1 MKSKITRELL
11 RDTKTTEKTL
21 DIMDTDV
28 KGFLVR
34 LTPSGA
40 ANFAIRYSG
49 KSGRQER
56 YSLGMNYPSTSVSE
70 AREAARIL
78 LGRIAAGEN
87 PADDKKVRLAGKLT
101 LFGFIDGDY
110 GEHLRSKSKSAEATI
125 ARLKKCFATFKDQGL
140 AEVDT
145 LSITRWRANRIKAG
159 KAASTVNRDIGALR
173 PVFSRA
179 VDWKLLAESPM
190 KSIKALKS
198 NADPIVRFLSS
209 DEEKRLRA
217 ALDMRETR
225 EREGRARA
233 NIWRSARHY
242 ELLPHLTE
250 AQYLDYLKPAVLLSI
265 NTGVRQGEMLKLR
278 IADVNLENDPY
289 IFIRGATAKSN
300 KGRHVPLNDEAQAVL
315 SQWIKQHPSE
325 GALKGLVFPGKGG
338 KPLVEI
344 KTAWRNLLRN
354 AEITG
359 FRWHDMRHH
368 FASRLVMAG
377 VDLNTVRE
385 LLGHSDLKMT
395 LRYAHLAPEHK
406 AAAVQKLMRVI

>member
-1 MKSKITRELL
+1 
-11 RDTKTTEKTL
+11 
-21 DIMDTDV
+21 
-28 KGFLVR
+28 
-34 LTPSGA
+34 
-40 ANFAIRYSG
+40 
-49 KSGRQER
+49 
-56 YSLGMNYPSTSVSE
+56 
-70 AREAARIL
+70 
-78 LGRIAAGEN
+78 
-87 PADDKKVRLAGKLT
+87 
-101 LFGFIDGDY
+101 
-110 GEHLRSKSKSAEATI
+110 
-125 ARLKKCFATFKDQGL
+125 
-140 AEVDT
+140 
-145 LSITRWRANRIKAG
+145 
-159 KAASTVNRDIGALR
+159 VNRDIGALR

-325 GALKGLVFPGKGG
+325 GALKGLVFPGKGVSRWL
-338 KPLVEI
+338 K
-344 KTAWRNLLRN
+344 LRQPG
-354 AEITG
+354 AISCETLKFPVFAGMICGIT
-359 FRWHDMRHH
+359 
-368 FASRLVMAG
+368 LQAG
-377 VDLNTVRE
+377 SSWPGLTSTQCE
-385 LLGHSDLKMT
+385 SYWGILISK
-395 LRYAHLAPEHK
+395 
-406 AAAVQKLMRVI
+406 